1 MTGFGREYNYLIVNV
16 YIPDNKS
23 MQMIKGK

>member
-1 MTGFGREYNYLIVNV
+1 MTGFGREYNYLIDNV
-16 YIPDNKS
+16 YISDNKS